1 MIIKKNKKKSLINKF
16 YKIYFISSIFFVFFA
31 IVTFLNTGIWQNYK
45 DEIVRLNHLL
55 DKEYKINFTS
65 TM

>member
-1 MIIKKNKKKSLINKF
+1 MLWIEFLHFTSKLKKKIK
-16 YKIYFISSIFFVFFA
+16 FIS
-31 IVTFLNTGIWQNYK
+31 TYYK

-55 DKEYKINFTS
+55 DTEYKINFTS